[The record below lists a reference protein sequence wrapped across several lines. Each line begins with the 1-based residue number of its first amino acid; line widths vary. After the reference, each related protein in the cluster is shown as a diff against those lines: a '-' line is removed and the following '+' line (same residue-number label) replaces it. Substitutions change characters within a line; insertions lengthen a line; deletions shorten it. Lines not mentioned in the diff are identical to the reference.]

1 MKAII
6 IEEKDSKA
14 LLDRLELQKF
24 RKGDP
29 HPGQQVST
37 STAIGNHNLVTLGDM
52 HRWFHY
58 VVTKW
63 LQEQGADGLQK

>member
-1 MKAII
+1 MKVII

-24 RKGDP
+24 RKGEQ
-29 HPGQQVST
+29 HRNKKAST
-37 STAIGNHNLVTLGDM
+37 STDLGNRDMVTLGDM

-58 VVTKW
+58 IVTIW
-63 LQEQGADGLQK
+63 LQEQGADGRQ